1 MLQDCLKE
9 GGVNV
14 LVTLSQ
20 NIADPDIMKIVK
32 GTQPVP
38 KKEEKKKQ
46 EDTPSPPK
54 RKAPEKKEP
63 TQKEKPTFVCQDK
76 LERDIFEKLKNLGF
90 N

>member
-63 TQKEKPTFVCQDK
+63 T
-76 LERDIFEKLKNLGF
+76 
-90 N
+90 